1 MSQENKYLDLM
12 NKLANYGLLQSLVK
26 QDAEMMFVEEFK
38 IKNYP
43 ESMNSETIIN
53 FLKEELN
60 IEETEQLDQW
70 RKQALL
76 TDNSQFL
83 DFARLRYKRSLVIK
97 DLMSTSGESIFLK
110 YKDRL
115 DRVLYSLIRVK
126 DEDQANDLYFS
137 IESKEAEFGDI
148 AEKFSCG
155 PESKTRGIVGPV
167 DFTTPHPEV
176 AARLRTCNPGDL
188 ISPFRASEWF
198 AIIRLEYR
206 YESEYDDKT
215 KSFLG
220 SLILGSKSKNK
231 SQEILQKFIEPP
243 IVKSL

>member
-176 AARLRTCNPGDL
+176 AARLRTCKPGEL
-188 ISPFRASEWF
+188 ISPFKASEWF

-206 YESEYDDKT
+206 YESEYDEKT

-220 SLILGSKSKNK
+220 SLILGSKSKGK
-231 SQEILQKFIEPP
+231 SQEIMQQFVDLGGDK
-243 IVKSL
+243 